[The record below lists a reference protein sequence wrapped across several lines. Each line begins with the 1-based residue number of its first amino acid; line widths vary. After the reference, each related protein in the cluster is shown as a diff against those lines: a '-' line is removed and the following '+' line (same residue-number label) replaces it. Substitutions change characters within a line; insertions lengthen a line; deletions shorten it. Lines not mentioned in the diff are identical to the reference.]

1 MKLCVVPEE
10 YVAGLE
16 YVCRVHPSEQ
26 RRPPLPADIEA
37 ALELANELESGEPAH
52 MGDALTLARALRNCN
67 GRGE

>member
-37 ALELANELESGEPAH
+37 ALELAERGAYHRFTWEEA
-52 MGDALTLARALRNCN
+52 DQLARALLKCN
-67 GRGE
+67 GKGE